1 MAQQGILSL
10 SIKDKQALYKSYMP
24 FVSGGGL
31 FVPSAK
37 HFSLGE
43 SSRKIKNLT
52 DEIKFL
58 RERQKEQEAKDEIKQ
73 SNMKKQF

>member
-1 MAQQGILSL
+1 MTDKLKSKLQIEQKKIADNVKKLHNGSRQQEIE
-10 SIKDKQALYKSYMP
+10 K
-24 FVSGGGL
+24 
-31 FVPSAK
+31 
-37 HFSLGE
+37 
-43 SSRKIKNLT
+43 KIKNLT

>member
-1 MAQQGILSL
+1 MAKKIADNVKKLHNGSRQQEIE
-10 SIKDKQALYKSYMP
+10 K
-24 FVSGGGL
+24 
-31 FVPSAK
+31 
-37 HFSLGE
+37 
-43 SSRKIKNLT
+43 KIKNLT